1 MIFVTVGSMFPFE
14 RMIRMMDNWTSRNPG
29 QEVFA
34 QIGSGKYEP
43 QRMRWQR
50 IIAPDE
56 YKKVVQSCALIV
68 AHAGTGSVFTAS
80 EFRKPIVL
88 IPRRAAQKEHTTDHQ
103 LDTAKWL
110 EEKPGIFIAWSEEEL
125 AQAIERAG
133 RAADNFQSLI
143 PPSAPQ
149 PFLDRIRRFL
159 VTGSIYIEIEEA
171 GQS

>member
-1 MIFVTVGSMFPFE
+1 MIFVTVGSMFPFD
-14 RMIRMMDNWTSRNPG
+14 RMIRMMDAWASLHPND
-29 QEVFA
+29 EVFA
-34 QIGSGKYEP
+34 QIGGGKYEP
-43 QRMRWQR
+43 KHMRWQT

-56 YKKVVQSCALIV
+56 YKNVVRSCRLIV

-110 EEKPGIFIAWSEEEL
+110 EDKPGIFIAWSEEEL
-125 AQAIERAG
+125 APAIERAG
-133 RAADNFQSLI
+133 HAVGNIQSLI

-149 PFLDRIRRFL
+149 PFVARIRDFL
-159 VTGSIYIEIEEA
+159 VT
-171 GQS
+171 